1 MSRKLGKSQPYRET
15 GKTVSRLKDHVRRTR
30 VNETEVPRHGTQKF
44 SPSSH
49 EFQAA
54 FPSRDGAARGSTDT
68 RNYASE
74 KSNIRCVVVTP
85 DAKNPKPR
93 PPLKPDFDRPVR
105 LIVNL

>member
-1 MSRKLGKSQPYRET
+1 LTLRKEAEEPIMRFVVRSIPGESEIDL
-15 GKTVSRLKDHVRRTR
+15 KTSA
-30 VNETEVPRHGTQKF
+30 NG
-44 SPSSH
+44 SS
-49 EFQAA
+49 
-54 FPSRDGAARGSTDT
+54 DT

-74 KSNIRCVVVTP
+74 KSDIRCVVDTP